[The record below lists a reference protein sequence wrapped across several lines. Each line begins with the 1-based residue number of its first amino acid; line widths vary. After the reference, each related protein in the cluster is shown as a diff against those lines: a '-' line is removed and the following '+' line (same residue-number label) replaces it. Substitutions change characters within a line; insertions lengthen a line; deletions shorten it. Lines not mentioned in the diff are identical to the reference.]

1 MERKNCVVSQ
11 RELVRNL
18 GIIRDQYKGV
28 AFRMAW
34 VVTTYNGNRELCGK
48 ASGTVK
54 VITSTGDLSR
64 RFIYVSIRIVRL
76 QLRNISG
83 AP

>member
-18 GIIRDQYKGV
+18 GIIRDQYKEG
-28 AFRMAW
+28 R